1 MKINIYYAST
11 QLQYYALQRDG
22 IDLTSFQAVK
32 GYSSYNFTQYW
43 QRYTNCCVGEYDLLL
58 LLNFNKSNCNCSRSP
73 TSCPTITTN
82 LTDCSIDQTCPTILT
97 GCSINQ
103 TWIKD
108 CNNSFSD
115 FIAYPQS
122 VPSTYFTFQMMIY
135 LALSCLL
142 YFLLLLLPYLLFVN
156 YDGFYHK
163 CKEVNENPDRG
174 ADFQFKRFVNIF
186 LVWSMA
192 GVSTGILAF
201 DAILELYVIAD
212 YVMGGYSGRKRTLY
226 WVLFWIANGGVIL
239 VCIFYAI
246 FVCVTVCIKG
256 KHDFPVTNIIRILLC
271 CCYEVNSQDSKRSN
285 SAFQFFFALP
295 ILLFIQVLAI
305 HGIFVFLALI
315 ASPVHVI
322 STIIAYGTGAA
333 SPVHVISTII
343 AYGTGAALIVV
354 MLALFMSYLL
364 LLPMVLELH

>member
-1 MKINIYYAST
+1 
-11 QLQYYALQRDG
+11 
-22 IDLTSFQAVK
+22 
-32 GYSSYNFTQYW
+32 
-43 QRYTNCCVGEYDLLL
+43 
-58 LLNFNKSNCNCSRSP
+58 
-73 TSCPTITTN
+73 
-82 LTDCSIDQTCPTILT
+82 
-97 GCSINQ
+97 
-103 TWIKD
+103 
-108 CNNSFSD
+108 
-115 FIAYPQS
+115 
-122 VPSTYFTFQMMIY
+122 MMIY

-142 YFLLLLLPYLLFVN
+142 YFLLLLLPYLVFVN
-156 YDGFYHK
+156 YDGFYRK
-163 CKEVNENPDRG
+163 CKEVNENLDRG

-192 GVSTGILAF
+192 GVSAGILAF

-226 WVLFWIANGGVIL
+226 WVLFWIANGGVVL

-256 KHDFPVTNIIRILLC
+256 KHDFPVPNIIRILLC
-271 CCYEVNSQDSKRSN
+271 CCYEVNSKDSKRSN
-285 SAFQFFFALP
+285 SAFQFFLALP

-333 SPVHVISTII
+333 
-343 AYGTGAALIVV
+343 LIVV
-354 MLALFMSYLL
+354 MLANLLSSLEPTTPNDSWRSILTINKVFQILGTTVAFFLL
-364 LLPMVLELH
+364 LFFVVLFSIVYLRVSLSLGDFDQGGLSSVFAALFPSITFAGIAWIADKVFREYDAERDGSKSSLSQFIETINPMNYITPSNSPNSSTSDPESLSRRATELQNLSIDGSFPKHAAKKYM